1 MEMTSKFV
9 GGKVCAKEDVDDD
22 IKNNVSAPE
31 SNKLM
36 IWGYYIKNC
45 LTAGATGCP
54 GLEDGALYKRDCQTH
69 MAFLQPILFIPMR
82 KLCGY
87 TFQTCTSFPHQ
98 FITFFTGVP
107 QFLI

>member
-36 IWGYYIKNC
+36 IWGYYIKQ
-45 LTAGATGCP
+45 LSYSRSY
-54 GLEDGALYKRDCQTH
+54 GLPRLGRRSI
-69 MAFLQPILFIPMR
+69 M
-82 KLCGY
+82 
-87 TFQTCTSFPHQ
+87 
-98 FITFFTGVP
+98 
-107 QFLI
+107 